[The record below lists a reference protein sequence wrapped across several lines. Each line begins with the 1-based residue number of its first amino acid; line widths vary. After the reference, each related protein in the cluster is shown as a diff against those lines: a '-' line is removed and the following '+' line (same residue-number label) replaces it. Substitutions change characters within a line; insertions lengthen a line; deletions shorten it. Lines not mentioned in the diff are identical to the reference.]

1 MNWMMG
7 AQTGRRLAAQGLA
20 ARGLAVRGVALRSV
34 GAARRRGPV
43 SRGQALV
50 ETALL
55 FTILMLLVAGATD
68 VSTLLTDHLN
78 IVYAARQGARIG
90 STLGASSAADCG
102 VIGAV
107 QAALAGDAAVSL
119 TQIIIYKSDA
129 NGLASA
135 GFEEVY
141 VGSTQCDIST
151 GAPTN
156 APSVNTWPASMRN
169 NTAFLEDSLGVE
181 LDYRY
186 TFQLNL
192 LGGGS
197 FLSSDHAVV
206 PIEPTLNPTPT
217 SAG

>member
-1 MNWMMG
+1 MMSG
-7 AQTGRRLAAQGLA
+7 TMRYRVRRWLAAHTPPPQLG
-20 ARGLAVRGVALRSV
+20 GAVR
-34 GAARRRGPV
+34 RRRRV

-68 VSTLLTDHLN
+68 ISTLLTDHLN

-90 STLGASSAADCG
+90 STLGASASADCG

-107 QAALAGDAAVSL
+107 QAALAGDANISL
-119 TQIIIYKSDA
+119 TQIIIYESDA
-129 NGLASA
+129 NGLPVASA
-135 GFEEVY
+135 EEVY

-151 GAPTN
+151 GQPTN
-156 APSVNTWPASMRN
+156 LPSVNTWPASARN
-169 NTAFLEDSLGVE
+169 NTAFLENSVGVE

-197 FLSSDHAVV
+197 FLSSDHAVA

-217 SAG
+217 PAG